1 MGLLFSCSCTCNY
14 ARYLPFRNLIQ
25 PMFTNSSFCSL
36 NYLTA
41 HRNVPFCMQN
51 PPKMFIQTCYAAP
64 HGVSYIPLP
73 NTAAPPK
80 MIRHDTQPSNPDIH
94 HDPDPRARQS
104 SARSRESSRLPAT
117 CAIFVYRT
125 HRNVTANT
133 THTHTTPRNLNK

>member
-51 PPKMFIQTCYAAP
+51 LPKMFIQTCYAAP

-80 MIRHDTQPSNPDIH
+80 MIRHDTQPQTYVMTLIPE
-94 HDPDPRARQS
+94 HDHPRHGAENRRDCPPPARYS
-104 SARSRESSRLPAT
+104 SIEPIGTSPPT
-117 CAIFVYRT
+117 PPT
-125 HRNVTANT
+125 P
-133 THTHTTPRNLNK
+133 HTTPRNLNK

>member
-1 MGLLFSCSCTCNY
+1 
-14 ARYLPFRNLIQ
+14 
-25 PMFTNSSFCSL
+25 
-36 NYLTA
+36 
-41 HRNVPFCMQN
+41 MQN
-51 PPKMFIQTCYAAP
+51 LPKMFIQTYYAAP

-80 MIRHDTQPSNPDIH
+80 MIRHDTQPSNPDIR

-117 CAIFVYRT
+117 CAIFAYRT

-133 THTHTTPRNLNK
+133 THTPYNTAELE